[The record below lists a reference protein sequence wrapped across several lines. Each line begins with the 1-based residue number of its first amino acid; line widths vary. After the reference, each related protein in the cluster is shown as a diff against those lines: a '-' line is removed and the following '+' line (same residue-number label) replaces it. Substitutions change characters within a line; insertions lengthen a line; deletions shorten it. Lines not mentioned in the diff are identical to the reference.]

1 MATDF
6 VTALPHCDW
15 VLIYDHGRSPAGAK
29 TLDLQVP
36 ATPPA
41 GGVEL
46 SETNNGTGVFKAVQN
61 NFKGQVGIDASKD
74 LYAHFTANA
83 GSGTISITHYV
94 H

>member
-1 MATDF
+1 MATEF
-6 VTALPHCDW
+6 TTPLPHCDW
-15 VLIYDHGRSPAGAK
+15 VLIYDHGHSPPGAK

-36 ATPPA
+36 ATAPA

-46 SETNNGTGVFKAVQN
+46 SEKNDGTGVFKAVAN

-74 LYAHFTANA
+74 PYAHFTATS
-83 GSGTISITHYV
+83 GSGTITITHYV